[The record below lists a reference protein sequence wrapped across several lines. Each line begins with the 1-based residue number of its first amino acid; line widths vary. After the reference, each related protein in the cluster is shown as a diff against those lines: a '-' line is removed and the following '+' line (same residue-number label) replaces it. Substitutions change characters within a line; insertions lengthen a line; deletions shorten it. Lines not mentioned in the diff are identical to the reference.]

1 MPQHETVV
9 ERAAGVVFKL
19 EILEAEVRAARAIV
33 DDRPAFALKLRHG
46 RLDDLRVG
54 HSWKG
59 KRRAGWRG
67 VGGFVVVVVVIGY
80 FFEALNIGNLSPGG
94 FIEQMIAQL
103 VEVAEAARPHKIPA
117 SQNPSPKKRKGLAE
131 DIPVQDKRRV
141 AAGFAV
147 GVDHAEAAFDPAIG
161 QLLLAEAFNGEVG
174 NLSYFVEAG
183 PGPALEVAGYWV

>member
-1 MPQHETVV
+1 V

-19 EILEAEVRAARAIV
+19 EILEAEVRAAVRAGRAMAIAV
-33 DDRPAFALKLRHG
+33 DNG
-46 RLDDLRVG
+46 VDDLRVG

-103 VEVAEAARPHKIPA
+103 VEVAQAARPHKIPA

-131 DIPVQDKRRV
+131 DIPVQDERRV

-147 GVDHAEAAFDPAIG
+147 GVDHAEAAFNPAIG

-174 NLSYFVEAG
+174 NLNYFVEAG